1 MKSGAFIANRFTH
14 IELLIVIAMMAILA
28 GMLLPMLNKVRKRA
42 RTISCSNNQKQIV
55 MISLQYATDLN
66 DYHCPARLSFH
77 GDYFWPE
84 VPFRNIRFVQIFG
97 QPLFRRNLAVTF
109 ECTSKR
115 RQNGK
120 AIERFLAVA
129 KNSIG
134 QVCFF
139 LSTKAIAIFTWG
151 TADTP
156 LEKF

>member
-1 MKSGAFIANRFTH
+1 MKTVMKSGAFIANRFTH

-84 VPFRNIRFVQIFG
+84 VVNSK
-97 QPLFRRNLAVTF
+97 LFYGSVDYNTDGMQKTENKMLICPSEEKTVTGCARTWLTN
-109 ECTSKR
+109 CTM
-115 RQNGK
+115 
-120 AIERFLAVA
+120 
-129 KNSIG
+129 
-134 QVCFF
+134 
-139 LSTKAIAIFTWG
+139 T
-151 TADTP
+151 
-156 LEKF
+156 